1 MSSGSASGN
10 VRESSH
16 PLILHKITQMRKA
29 SNTPKYLN
37 QLLKETTTFLCYEAT
52 ADMPMVACDVATRVG
67 DETGQR
73 IAERVGI
80 IPVLRGGLGMVES
93 MTEMVSACIS
103 VHVCVCS
110 VAS

>member
-52 ADMPMVACDVATRVG
+52 ASMATEVCHVKTCVEKAKHSGEYDLVTHAVKSVQAKFRYRR
-67 DETGQR
+67 DPQR
-73 IAERVGI
+73 QQFFN
-80 IPVLRGGLGMVES
+80 
-93 MTEMVSACIS
+93 
-103 VHVCVCS
+103 
-110 VAS
+110 